1 MLDNGLDICYDMS
14 IRFDKRKE
22 QLTMYEFIGQKIK
35 KRRKELKMSQETLA
49 ELSNVSRGTISALEN
64 GKCGN
69 VLVGTVAAIANAL
82 ETTVDKFF

>member
-35 KRRKELKMSQETLA
+35 ERRKELKMSQETLA

-64 GKCGN
+64 GKCEN